1 MRWGVFGA
9 ARDICDWRS
18 DNIGHDAVA
27 RGGLIP
33 ANQSVP
39 LIVDALTLS
48 VVRLS
53 ESRKDEGRDLLRQ
66 GRRRE
71 TWRGLSPVRS
81 VVSRPYSSMLVR
93 TDHFESSSQSRPG
106 TGSHFSVYRDG
117 FSESLSRF
125 LVLSQESRTLM
136 NVPCTY

>member
-9 ARDICDWRS
+9 ARDICDRRS
-18 DNIGHDAVA
+18 DNIGHDSVA
-27 RGGLIP
+27 RGALIP

-81 VVSRPYSSMLVR
+81 VVSRPYSSMLGAN
-93 TDHFESSSQSRPG
+93 RPLRVIL
-106 TGSHFSVYRDG
+106 SVSAWNWQPLQR
-117 FSESLSRF
+117 L
-125 LVLSQESRTLM
+125 
-136 NVPCTY
+136 P